1 MEYIHLNTIIILH
14 NKQTFISMNKKVL
27 IWSIVVALG
36 GLLFGMDV
44 AVISGAEQQIQHNW
58 NLSDILHGQ
67 VLASA
72 LYGTI
77 IGALFGGIPAEK
89 FGRKKVLY
97 WIGAIF
103 LISSLGSALVSEL
116 WLFILFRFLG
126 GLGVG
131 ASSVVAPMFISEIAP
146 AKNRGKLVATFQFN
160 IVLGILLAYLS
171 NYMLASLGDHAWRW
185 MLGILAIPAVLFLAL
200 LYFVPESPRWLMVH
214 KNDYEGAR
222 KILSI
227 SDPEGVDDAIASIQE
242 DVQMERKKAK
252 LSDFFSKKYSK
263 PILMAFLIAAFNQ
276 LSGINAIIY
285 FAPRVFEMAG
295 LGKSSAFLQSA
306 GVGLINLIA
315 TMAGVN
321 LIDRLGRK
329 KLMIIGSIGYIL
341 SLGAIAAAFHY
352 QYLGGYVVPVLVF
365 LFIAS
370 HAIGQGSV
378 IWVFISEI
386 FPNEVRSY
394 GQSLGCATH
403 WIMAA
408 IITGVFP
415 IVANIPSIGPSV
427 IFLFF
432 MIMMVFQLLWVLFKM
447 PETKG
452 QSLEKIKNIV
462 IH

>member
-1 MEYIHLNTIIILH
+1 M
-14 NKQTFISMNKKVL
+14 
-27 IWSIVVALG
+27 VALG

>member
-1 MEYIHLNTIIILH
+1 
-14 NKQTFISMNKKVL
+14 MNKKVL

-44 AVISGAEQQIQHNW
+44 AVISGAEQQIQQLW
-58 NLSDILHGQ
+58 KLTDAVHGQ

-77 IGALFGGIPAEK
+77 IGALFGGLPAEK
-89 FGRKKVLY
+89 FGRRKVLY
-97 WIGAIF
+97 WIGATF
-103 LISSLGSALVSEL
+103 LISSIGSAMAPSVVP
-116 WLFILFRFLG
+116 FIIFRFLG

-160 IVLGILLAYLS
+160 IVFGILLAYLS
-171 NYMLASLGDHAWRW
+171 NYLLATMGENSWRW
-185 MLGILAIPAVLFLAL
+185 MLGVLAIPASLFVIF
-200 LYFVPESPRWLMVH
+200 LYFIPESPRWLMVH
-214 KNDYEGAR
+214 KKDYQTAR
-222 KILSI
+222 DILSI
-227 SDPEGVDDAIASIQE
+227 SDPEGVDEAIEAIKEDISLEREKASLK
-242 DVQMERKKAK
+242 VF
-252 LSDFFSKKYSK
+252 LSKKYLS
-263 PILMAFLIAAFNQ
+263 PIIMAILIAMFNQ

-295 LGKSSAFLQSA
+295 LGQSSAFLQSA
-306 GVGLINLIA
+306 GVGVINLIA
-315 TMAGVN
+315 TMAGLY
-321 LIDRLGRK
+321 LIDHLGRK
-329 KLMIIGSIGYIL
+329 RLMLIGSIGYII

-352 QYLGGYVVPVLVF
+352 NYLGGMVVPCLVF

-394 GQSLGCATH
+394 GQSIGSATH

-408 IITGVFP
+408 VITGVFP
-415 IVANIPSIGPSV
+415 IFANAPSV
-427 IFLFF
+427 GPAKIFLFF
-432 MIMMVFQLLWVLFKM
+432 MVMMVVQLCWVLFRM

-452 QSLEKIKNIV
+452 QSLEKIQKTV

>member
-1 MEYIHLNTIIILH
+1 
-14 NKQTFISMNKKVL
+14 MNKKVF

-44 AVISGAEQQIQHNW
+44 AVISGAEQQIQHVW
-58 NLSDILHGQ
+58 HLSNIIHGQ

-77 IGALFGGIPAEK
+77 LGALFGGIPAEK

-97 WIGAIF
+97 AIGIIF
-103 LISSLGSALVSEL
+103 LIASIGSALAPDVL
-116 WLFILFRFLG
+116 TFIIFRFLG

-171 NYMLASLGDHAWRW
+171 NYELSFLGAIAWRW
-185 MLGILAIPAVLFLAL
+185 MLGILAIPALLFTIL

-214 KNDYEGAR
+214 KNNYLDAR
-222 KILSI
+222 TILAI
-227 SDPEGVDDAIASIQE
+227 SDPNGVDAAIRAIQS
-242 DVQMERKKAK
+242 DVKADRNK
-252 LSDFFSKKYSK
+252 AGLHSFLSKKYFK
-263 PILMAFLIAAFNQ
+263 PICMAVLIAMFNQ

-285 FAPRVFEMAG
+285 FAPRVFELAG
-295 LGKSSAFLQSA
+295 LGKNAAFLQSA
-306 GVGLINLIA
+306 GVGLVNLIA
-315 TMAGVN
+315 TMVGLY

-329 KLMIIGSIGYIL
+329 KLMLIGSLGYIL
-341 SLGAIAAAFHY
+341 SLGAISAAFFFKY
-352 QYLGGYVVPVLVF
+352 QNGVVMPTLVF

-394 GQSLGCATH
+394 GQSLGSGTH

-408 IITGVFP
+408 IVTSIFP
-415 IVANIPSIGPSV
+415 IVAESPAVGPAK

-432 MIMMVFQLLWVLFKM
+432 MVMMILQLLWVIFKM

-452 QSLEKIKNIV
+452 QTLEKIKHSIIN
-462 IH
+462 